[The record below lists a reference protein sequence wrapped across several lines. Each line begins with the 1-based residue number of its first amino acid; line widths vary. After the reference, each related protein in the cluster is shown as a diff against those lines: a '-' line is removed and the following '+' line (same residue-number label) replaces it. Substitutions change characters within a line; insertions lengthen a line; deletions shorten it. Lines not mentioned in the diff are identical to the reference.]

1 MPRYYPAFIDVKD
14 RTCVVIGGGD
24 FGEEKVVKLL
34 ECDASVRVISTHVN
48 ESVSEM
54 AEKGIIEWLRRTYQ
68 AGDLS
73 DAFIA
78 IAADNPEDVN
88 LQIAEEATERNVPL
102 NVVDVTHLCTFIAP
116 SVARRGEV
124 TVLHPLVGLALLWPG
139 HLERKLNPIALVGCL
154 NMRIWRPYSH
164 GLVASLERGDGI

>member
-54 AEKGIIEWLRRTYQ
+54 AEKGIIEWLRRT
-68 AGDLS
+68 
-73 DAFIA
+73 
-78 IAADNPEDVN
+78 
-88 LQIAEEATERNVPL
+88 
-102 NVVDVTHLCTFIAP
+102 
-116 SVARRGEV
+116 
-124 TVLHPLVGLALLWPG
+124 
-139 HLERKLNPIALVGCL
+139 
-154 NMRIWRPYSH
+154 
-164 GLVASLERGDGI
+164 

>member
-14 RTCVVIGGGD
+14 RICVVIGGGD

-116 SVARRGEV
+116 SGARRGE
-124 TVLHPLVGLALLWPG
+124 APG
-139 HLERKLNPIALVGCL
+139 
-154 NMRIWRPYSH
+154 
-164 GLVASLERGDGI
+164 RGRTRRVVSGGKIVHISWGNSPQKCRSEIRWEGT